1 MLVLKAR
8 YDDCSTDCS
17 GIALMTKQCFC
28 SMFRI
33 ITQKQISMFSVKLGK
48 WCEKYLKDNQHDN
61 LHLPWKHARISVL
74 GHYLF
79 LNAISFPRATLS
91 GNCSPLGTDNVRG
104 QISEHISAQNGGY
117 CLFRAVFNWVSL
129 NQNQSNQASQSQ
141 RTQTVQWA
149 NQSSKLLHMADAKC
163 GKTCASKSRSVLVS
177 LVIGWKSGASFLSQ
191 SCSIVLQNQLLYDTQ
206 NKKTALWKLYIIWL
220 QLLLR
225 MHSVSWLVVRKYS
238 GATKGER
245 GLGPSRTALLP
256 YSFGVAPTNW
266 TP

>member
-1 MLVLKAR
+1 M
-8 YDDCSTDCS
+8 
-17 GIALMTKQCFC
+17 
-28 SMFRI
+28 
-33 ITQKQISMFSVKLGK
+33 
-48 WCEKYLKDNQHDN
+48 KY
-61 LHLPWKHARISVL
+61 ARISVL

-79 LNAISFPRATLS
+79 LNAISFL
-91 GNCSPLGTDNVRG
+91 LGTRNVRG

-129 NQNQSNQASQSQ
+129 NQNQSNQA

-206 NKKTALWKLYIIWL
+206 IKTALWKLYIIWL

-266 TP
+266 TSERG